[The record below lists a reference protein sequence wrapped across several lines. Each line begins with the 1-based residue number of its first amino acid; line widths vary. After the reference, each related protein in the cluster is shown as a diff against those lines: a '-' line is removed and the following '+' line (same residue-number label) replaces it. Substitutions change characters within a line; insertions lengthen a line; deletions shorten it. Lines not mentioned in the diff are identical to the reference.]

1 MPSLRTSLNDYTFGR
16 CLFMSSETGL
26 GKSHLTQA
34 VVHQV
39 LRSAPATRLRYL
51 TAQQFSAEM
60 VQGLRTRTMD
70 RFAER
75 YLDDCDML
83 LLEDVHTLTGKNKTQ
98 EELNVVLDSPR
109 SPRAATSRCPPDSR
123 TANADR

>member
-1 MPSLRTSLNDYTFGR
+1 
-16 CLFMSSETGL
+16 MSSETGL

-98 EELNVVLDSPR
+98 EELNVVLDSLLKSGR
-109 SPRAATSRCPPDSR
+109 RVILTSSLPPDRISGLD
-123 TANADR
+123 TDYILLAN